1 MIADKRAAKNKP
13 QLSRA
18 EAEWMRRREQTQM
31 AEIMDMRRE
40 ERERSADA
48 DGLTLEGTVLYC
60 TVGCLD
66 THPPPPP
73 DHRSA
78 RVVLCVLFVLSQSA
92 SSWRRLSAS
101 SASTSCA

>member
-48 DGLTLEGTVLYC
+48 DGLTLEGTVLYRWLL
-60 TVGCLD
+60 GY
-66 THPPPPP
+66 PPT
-73 DHRSA
+73 
-78 RVVLCVLFVLSQSA
+78 
-92 SSWRRLSAS
+92 SSS
-101 SASTSCA
+101 S